1 MDMGREQLEEDAERY
16 EAEARAAEE
25 AGQGRRSRQL
35 WESARASRRLSREK
49 GGQGADADGAVRRWL
64 RRFGGS

>member
-1 MDMGREQLEEDAERY
+1 MDMGQEQLDQDAERY

-25 AGQGRRSRQL
+25 AGQVRRSRQL

-49 GGQGADADGAVRRWL
+49 DPEGADADGAVRRWL